1 LALPPAVVVV
11 AVVAQAPVPAV
22 LALVTADPVVLAE
35 RPDPVVL
42 AERPVLARMA
52 DLADL
57 VVLAERPDPV
67 VLAEVFSLAPETGSW
82 APLHLRGLRSFSAA
96 MARIFTS
103 PEKPTYERVPRS
115 R

>member
-1 LALPPAVVVV
+1 MALPPAVVVV

-22 LALVTADPVVLAE
+22 EAALRQLAALALVTADPVVL
-35 RPDPVVL
+35 
-42 AERPVLARMA
+42 ERPVPARMA
-52 DLADL
+52 VL
-57 VVLAERPDPV
+57 VVG
-67 VLAEVFSLAPETGSW
+67 AEVALVVSLAPETGSW
-82 APLHLRGLRSFSAA
+82 APLHLRGRQSFSAA